1 SGESGHA
8 FATGHN
14 LGQLLQA
21 VAADLDKDA
30 SFYSMLFELEQFRGD
45 DSFFSFADGN
55 RINSGLHVLEYNDRS
70 FQSKGFFLGDSLH
83 PGLNEAP

>member
-1 SGESGHA
+1 
-8 FATGHN
+8 
-14 LGQLLQA
+14 
-21 VAADLDKDA
+21 
-30 SFYSMLFELEQFRGD
+30 MLFELEQFRGD